1 MAAKRIFEL
10 LISLFFLLGVALSA
24 NAEQMEEFGV
34 YRVHY
39 NAFVSNLLTPEV
51 AKAYDLT
58 RSRYHAVVNITV
70 QKKLDGGYKP
80 FSAKVTGTATNLY
93 GKQRRLDMKKVT
105 ERDAIYY
112 LGELP
117 FSNEETLT
125 FNIQVI
131 PEGETVAHDFS
142 FKQQF
147 FVD

>member
-1 MAAKRIFEL
+1 MASTRRLSL
-10 LISLFFLLGVALSA
+10 LFSVFALLALPLTASA
-24 NAEQMEEFGV
+24 DQAEDFGD

-51 AKAYDLT
+51 ARAYDLT

-70 QKKLDGGYKP
+70 QKKQDGDYKP
-80 FSAKVTGTATNLY
+80 VSAKVTGTATNLY
-93 GKQRRLDMKKVT
+93 GKQQRLDMKKVT
-105 ERDAIYY
+105 ERTAIYY

-117 FSNEETLT
+117 FSNEETLK
-125 FNIQVI
+125 FDIQVT
-131 PEGETVAHDFS
+131 PEGEQIAHNIQ